1 MLTDIM
7 LPASVLRQLYV
18 QGSLKNGPDG
28 AEFKL
33 RNMLAPATIVDLKI
47 SVDGSV
53 VPKDKIEVV
62 TSSGRYAASQLEQQ
76 GYKFTVRDEVT
87 IVLKGLSLSSGPHK
101 IDIAAKTREWGEL
114 SFDVTDVP
122 R

>member
-1 MLTDIM
+1 M
-7 LPASVLRQLYV
+7 LPPSVLRQLYV

-33 RNMLAPATIVDLKI
+33 KNMLAPATITDLKI
-47 SVDGSV
+47 SVDGSA

-62 TSSGRYAASQLEQQ
+62 TSSGRYLAAQLEQQ
-76 GYKFTVRDEVT
+76 GYKFAVRDEVT
-87 IVLKGLSLSSGPHK
+87 VILKGLSLSSGPHR
-101 IDIAAKTREWGEL
+101 IDITARTREWGEL
-114 SFDVTDVP
+114 HFDVTDVP

>member
-1 MLTDIM
+1 M

-18 QGSLKNGPDG
+18 QGSLKNSADG
-28 AEFKL
+28 VEFKL
-33 RNMLAPATIVDLKI
+33 KNMLAPATITDMKI
-47 SVDGSV
+47 LIDGAV

-62 TSSGRYAASQLEQQ
+62 TSTGRYSASQLEQQ
-76 GYKFTVRDEVT
+76 GYKFSVRDEVT
-87 IVLKGLSLSSGPHK
+87 IVLRGMSLSSGPHK
-101 IDIAAKTREWGEL
+101 IEISAKTREWGEL

>member
-1 MLTDIM
+1 M

-18 QGSLKNGPDG
+18 QGSLRNGPDG
-28 AEFKL
+28 TEFKL
-33 RNMLAPATIVDLKI
+33 RNMLAPATIVDLRI
-47 SVDGSV
+47 SVDDAA

-62 TSSGRYAASQLEQQ
+62 TSSGRYPAAQLEQQ
-76 GYKFTVRDEVT
+76 GYKFSVRDEVT
-87 IVLKGLSLSSGPHK
+87 VVLKGLTLGSGPHK
-101 IDIAAKTREWGEL
+101 IEIKAKTREWGEL